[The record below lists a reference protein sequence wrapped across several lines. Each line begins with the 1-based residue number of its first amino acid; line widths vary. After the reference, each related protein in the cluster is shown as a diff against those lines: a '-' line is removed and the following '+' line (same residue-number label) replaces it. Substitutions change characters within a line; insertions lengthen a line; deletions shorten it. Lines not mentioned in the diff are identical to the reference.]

1 MAGHSKKRHSM
12 VTMYRVSFDNWKI
25 EALEVVKNTPRQV
38 VHKSRSGSSVLTE
51 NKTTAN
57 WAWFDTYAQANT
69 KRIQILNAKIAQ
81 LEIELDRL
89 NEQLENALNE
99 AQND

>member
-1 MAGHSKKRHSM
+1 MAGHSKKRHNMEAYYKVNLQSG
-12 VTMYRVSFDNWKI
+12 DI
-25 EALEVVKNTPRQV
+25 EEACVDGET
-38 VHKSRSGSSVLTE
+38 
-51 NKTTAN
+51 
-57 WAWFDTYAQANT
+57 AWFSTYAQANT

-89 NEQLENALNE
+89 NEALENAQNE